1 MQLGTTRT
9 GERDHPLVGPA
20 LLTHQPPAN
29 QTIVFQTVQLA
40 VELLWRG
47 RPEVRDRDAE
57 PLGELVPPRL
67 PFQQGGQDPRPD
79 AAIKLTRHDV
89 VFRSP
94 VVFRPYQGREALRTI
109 LEAVTSMFEDFR
121 YVREIGEAGSRDQ
134 VLVFEARID
143 DKQVEGADFIRLD
156 DDGAISELTVMV
168 RPMSGMQSLAQAMKD
183 RLAAM
188 DAVEVKE

>member
-1 MQLGTTRT
+1 
-9 GERDHPLVGPA
+9 
-20 LLTHQPPAN
+20 
-29 QTIVFQTVQLA
+29 
-40 VELLWRG
+40 
-47 RPEVRDRDAE
+47 
-57 PLGELVPPRL
+57 
-67 PFQQGGQDPRPD
+67 
-79 AAIKLTRHDV
+79 V

-188 DAVEVKE
+188 NAGK